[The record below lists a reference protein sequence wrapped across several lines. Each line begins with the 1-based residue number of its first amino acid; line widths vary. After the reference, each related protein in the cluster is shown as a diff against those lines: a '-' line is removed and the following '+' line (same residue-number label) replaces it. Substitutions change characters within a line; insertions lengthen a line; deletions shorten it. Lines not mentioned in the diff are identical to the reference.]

1 MIYEYYH
8 RFEWETWKDK
18 ELAKEINTTTKKNI
32 VEGINTTLNNVNDG
46 MIWLSKFQTN
56 IQEQT
61 SLAFL
66 NFDRTDFQSSK
77 VAIQLVQL
85 QKDVLK
91 LLAGLPVDI
100 EETYHIIHNLQSDKD
115 SFNPTSNFAK
125 MLNDCEERFKEYYDG
140 CSNTDDD

>member
-1 MIYEYYH
+1 
-8 RFEWETWKDK
+8 
-18 ELAKEINTTTKKNI
+18 
-32 VEGINTTLNNVNDG
+32 
-46 MIWLSKFQTN
+46 MIWLSEFQTT

-61 SLAFL
+61 ALAFL